1 MAHRGAARAGT
12 IEALLERFEPVIGLE
27 VHVQLSTASKIFCGC
42 STEYGAPSN
51 TQVCPICLG
60 YPGTLPMLNADAVEL
75 ATRAAL
81 ALGCEVHPRSIF
93 ARKHYF
99 YPDLPK
105 GYQISQYDRPLATG
119 GTLAIRLDDGR
130 AKTIRI
136 TRVHL
141 EEDAGKSMHAANGT
155 RVDFN
160 RCGVPLIEIV
170 SEPDLAS
177 PREAYLY
184 LSALKQTLEYLD
196 VSDCNM
202 EEGSLRCDANVS
214 IRRRGAQTLST
225 KTEVKNVNSFRYVE
239 AALEFEIERQAGL
252 VVRGERVVHETLLWD
267 SAKGEARPMRSKEM
281 SHDYRYFPEPDLEPL
296 DVDAAWLAEIRA
308 GLPETPAA
316 RAARFETDYGLP
328 AYDAGVLTATRP
340 LADWFEAA
348 ALAFDDAKEV
358 SNWVMGEVLRL
369 ANERGESVAIEPEPR
384 PVAPGRLAELL
395 KLKSDGRIS
404 GSAAKEVLALMAETG
419 KGPTEIVRERGLE
432 QLSDAAALEA
442 EIDAVIAAH
451 PTEVAAFRGGKQGLI
466 GFFVGHVMKR
476 TGGQAN
482 PQLVNRLLRDK
493 LAG

>member
-1 MAHRGAARAGT
+1 MAEPVTAAPETAY
-12 IEALLERFEPVIGLE
+12 EPVIGLE

-42 STEYGAPSN
+42 STAYGAPPN
-51 TQVCPICLG
+51 TQICPICLG
-60 YPGTLPMLNADAVEL
+60 YPGSLPMLNAGAVEL
-75 ATRAAL
+75 AVRAAL

-119 GTLAIRLDDGR
+119 GALEIRLDDGGR
-130 AKTIRI
+130 KTVRI

-141 EEDAGKSMHAANGT
+141 EEDAGKSTHSPDGT

-160 RCGVPLIEIV
+160 RCGMPLIEIV

-184 LSALKQTLEYLD
+184 LSTLKQTLEYLD

-202 EEGSLRCDANVS
+202 EEGSLCCDANVS
-214 IRRRGAQTLST
+214 IRPRGETAFST

-239 AALEFEIERQAGL
+239 AALAFEIERQAKL
-252 VVRGERVVHETLLWD
+252 VERGEPVVHETLLWD
-267 SAKGEARPMRSKEM
+267 SVKGEARPMRSKEM

-296 DVDAAWLAEIRA
+296 DIDPALLASIRA
-308 GLPETPAA
+308 ELPESPAA
-316 RAARFETDYGLP
+316 RAERFEAEYGLP
-328 AYDAGVLTATRP
+328 AYDAGVLTATRS

-348 ALAFDDAKEV
+348 ARSFDDRKEL

-369 ANERGESVAIEPEPR
+369 ARERGMDVALEPEPE
-384 PVAPGRLAELL
+384 PLPPAALAELL
-395 KLKSDGRIS
+395 ALKADGTIS
-404 GSAAKEVLALMAETG
+404 GSVAKDVLARMVETG
-419 KGPTEIVRERGLE
+419 KKAAEIVAEEGLA
-432 QLSDAAALEA
+432 QVSDASALEA
-442 EIDAVIAAH
+442 EVEAVIDAH
-451 PTEVAAFRGGKQGLI
+451 PSEVAAFRAGKQGLI
-466 GFFVGHVMKR
+466 GFFVGQVMKR

-482 PQLVNRLLRDK
+482 PQVVNQLLREK

>member
-1 MAHRGAARAGT
+1 MGA
-12 IEALLERFEPVIGLE
+12 ISERYEPVIGLE
-27 VHVQLSTASKIFCGC
+27 VHVQLSTVSKIFCGC
-42 STEYGAPSN
+42 STAYGAPPN

-60 YPGTLPMLNADAVEL
+60 YPGSLPMLNAGAVEL
-75 ATRAAL
+75 ALHAAI
-81 ALGCEVHPRSIF
+81 ALGCDVHPRSIF

-119 GTLAIRLDDGR
+119 GVLEIRLDGGG
-130 AKTIRI
+130 AKTIGI

-141 EEDAGKSMHAANGT
+141 EEDAGKSTHAEDGT

-160 RCGVPLIEIV
+160 RCGTPLIEIV

-184 LSALKQTLEYLD
+184 LSTLKQTLEYLD

-214 IRRRGAQTLST
+214 IRPREQQALGI

-239 AALEFEIERQAGL
+239 AALAFEIERQTKL
-252 VVRGERVVHETLLWD
+252 VEHGERVVHETLLWD

-281 SHDYRYFPEPDLEPL
+281 SHDYRYFPEPDLEAL
-296 DVDAAWLAEIRA
+296 DVDPARIAAIRSE
-308 GLPETPAA
+308 LPEPPAA
-316 RAARFETDYGLP
+316 RAARLESEYGLP
-328 AYDAGVLTATRP
+328 AYDAGVLTGTRP

-348 ALAFDDAKEV
+348 ARAFGDAKEV

-369 ANERGESVAIEPEPR
+369 ARERDVEVKLAPAPEPL
-384 PVAPGRLAELL
+384 APAALAELL
-395 KLKSDGRIS
+395 ALKAEGRIS
-404 GSAAKEVLALMAETG
+404 GSAAKEVLTLMVETG
-419 KGPTEIVRERGLE
+419 KGAAEIVAERGLA
-432 QLSDAAALEA
+432 QVSDEAALEA
-442 EIDAVIAAH
+442 EVDAVIADH
-451 PTEVAAFRGGKQGLI
+451 PAEVGAYRGGKQGLM
-466 GFFVGHVMKR
+466 GFFVGQVMKR

-482 PQLVNRLLRDK
+482 PQVVNRLLREK

>member
-1 MAHRGAARAGT
+1 MTAIH
-12 IEALLERFEPVIGLE
+12 ERYEPVIGLE

-42 STEYGAPSN
+42 ATGYGAPPN

-60 YPGTLPMLNADAVEL
+60 YPGALPVLNGGAVEL
-75 ATRAAL
+75 AAHAAL

-119 GTLAIRLDDGR
+119 GALAIRLDDGS
-130 AKTIRI
+130 AKSIGI

-141 EEDAGKSMHAANGT
+141 EEDAGKSTHGADGT

-160 RCGVPLIEIV
+160 RCGLPLIEIV

-184 LSALKQTLEYLD
+184 LSALKRTLEYLE

-214 IRRRGAQTLST
+214 LRPRGQSRLGT

-239 AALEFEIERQAGL
+239 SALAFEIERQAAIL
-252 VVRGERVVHETLLWD
+252 ERGEAVVHETLLWD
-267 SAKGEARPMRSKEM
+267 SGRGEARAMRSKEM

-296 DVDAAWLAEIRA
+296 DLEAAWLAEIRE
-308 GLPETPAA
+308 GLPEGPAA
-316 RAARFETDYGLP
+316 RADRFVEAYGLP
-328 AYDAGVLTATRP
+328 DYDAGVLTATRP

-348 ALAFDDAKEV
+348 AAAFDDPKEV

-369 ANERGESVAIEPEPR
+369 ANERGEAVALAPEPR
-384 PVAPGRLAELL
+384 PLAPAALAELL
-395 KLKSDGRIS
+395 ALKAAGTIS
-404 GSAAKEVLALMAETG
+404 GSVAKDVLAEMVETG
-419 KGPTEIVRERGLE
+419 TGAAEIVRERGLE
-432 QLSDAAALEA
+432 QVSDADALAAEV
-442 EIDAVIAAH
+442 DAVIAAH
-451 PTEVAAFRGGKQGLI
+451 PGEVAAFRGGKQGLI
-466 GFFVGHVMKR
+466 GFFVGQVMKR

-482 PQLVNRLLRDK
+482 PQLVNTLLREK

>member
-1 MAHRGAARAGT
+1 MTTLGT
-12 IEALLERFEPVIGLE
+12 PLDRYEPVIGLE

-42 STEYGAPSN
+42 STAYGAPPN
-51 TQVCPICLG
+51 TQICPICLG
-60 YPGTLPMLNADAVEL
+60 YPGSLPMLNAGAVDL
-75 ATRAAL
+75 ALRAAL

-119 GTLAIRLDDGR
+119 GALEIRLDDGGS
-130 AKTIRI
+130 KTVRV

-141 EEDAGKSMHAANGT
+141 EEDAGKSSHAADGT

-160 RCGVPLIEIV
+160 RCGTPLIEIV

-184 LSALKQTLEYLD
+184 LSTLKQTLEYLD

-214 IRRRGAQTLST
+214 IRPRGESALST

-239 AALEFEIERQAGL
+239 AALAFEIERQAQL
-252 VVRGERVVHETLLWD
+252 VERGEPVVHETLLWD
-267 SAKGEARPMRSKEM
+267 SARGEARPMRSKEM

-296 DVDAAWLAEIRA
+296 DVEPARLARVRSE
-308 GLPETPAA
+308 LPEAPAA
-316 RAARFETDYGLP
+316 RAARLEAEYGLP
-328 AYDAGVLTATRP
+328 AYDAGVLTGTRQ

-348 ALAFDDAKEV
+348 AREFGDAKEV

-369 ANERGESVAIEPEPR
+369 ARERGAEVRLSPAPEPL
-384 PVAPGRLAELL
+384 APAALAELL
-395 KLKSDGRIS
+395 RLKADGKIS
-404 GSAAKEVLALMAETG
+404 GSAAKDVLALMVATG
-419 KGPTEIVRERGLE
+419 KGAADIVAERGLA
-432 QLSDAAALEA
+432 QVSDEGALEA
-442 EIDAVIAAH
+442 EVDELFDPHPIEDETYPLVHDQIDLEPLAREAVVLEL
-451 PTEVAAFRGGKQGLI
+451 PTA
-466 GFFVGHVMKR
+466 
-476 TGGQAN
+476 
-482 PQLVNRLLRDK
+482 P
-493 LAG
+493 

>member
-1 MAHRGAARAGT
+1 VRGTPAGAADRIGET
-12 IEALLERFEPVIGLE
+12 YEPVIGLE

-42 STEYGAPSN
+42 STAYGAPPN

-60 YPGTLPMLNADAVEL
+60 YPGTLPMLNAGAVEL
-75 ATRAAL
+75 AARAAI
-81 ALGCEVHPRSIF
+81 ALGCDIHPRSIF

-119 GTLAIRLDDGR
+119 GALEIRRDDGS
-130 AKTIRI
+130 AKPIGI
-136 TRVHL
+136 TRVHM
-141 EEDAGKSMHAANGT
+141 EEDAGKSTHAADGT

-184 LSALKQTLEYLD
+184 LSALKQTLEYLE

-214 IRRRGAQTLST
+214 IRPRGSASLST
-225 KTEVKNVNSFRYVE
+225 KTEVKNLNSFRYVE
-239 AALEFEIERQAGL
+239 AALEFEIARQATIAE
-252 VVRGERVVHETLLWD
+252 RGGEVVHETLLWD
-267 SAKGEARPMRSKEM
+267 SERGEARPMRSKEM

-296 DVDAAWLAEIRA
+296 DLDPAWLAEIRDR
-308 GLPETPAA
+308 LPEPPGA
-316 RAARFETDYGLP
+316 RAARFVAEYGLP
-328 AYDAGVLTATRP
+328 AYDAEVLTTTRP

-348 ALAFDDAKEV
+348 AASFDGAKEV
-358 SNWVMGEVLRL
+358 SNWVMGEVMRL
-369 ANERGESVAIEPEPR
+369 AKERGEAVALEPDPR
-384 PVAPGRLAELL
+384 PIPPARLGELL
-395 KLKSDGRIS
+395 RLKAEGKVS

-419 KGPTEIVRERGLE
+419 RGPAEILSERGLE
-432 QLSDAAALEA
+432 QVSDADRLEA
-442 EIDAVIAAH
+442 EVDAVIAAH
-451 PTEVAAFRGGKQGLI
+451 PAEVAAFRGGKQGLL
-466 GFFVGHVMKR
+466 GFFVGQVMKR

-482 PQLVNRLLRDK
+482 PQVVNQLLRDK

>member
-1 MAHRGAARAGT
+1 MPEAASAAASPRGNW
-12 IEALLERFEPVIGLE
+12 EPVIGLE

-42 STEYGAPSN
+42 STAYGAPPN

-60 YPGTLPMLNADAVEL
+60 YPGALPVLNAGAVEL
-75 ATRAAL
+75 AARAAI
-81 ALGCEVHPRSIF
+81 ALGCELHPRSIF

-119 GTLAIRLDDGR
+119 GALAIRLDDGNP
-130 AKTIRI
+130 KTIRI

-141 EEDAGKSMHAANGT
+141 EEDAGKSTHGADGT

-160 RCGVPLIEIV
+160 RCGTPLIEIV

-184 LSALKQTLEYLD
+184 LSALKQALEYLE

-214 IRRRGAQTLST
+214 LRPRGAPPLGT

-239 AALEFEIERQAGL
+239 AALAFEIERQSAIL
-252 VVRGERVVHETLLWD
+252 ERGEAVVHETLLWD
-267 SAKGEARPMRSKEM
+267 SGRGEARPMRSKEL

-296 DVDAAWLAEIRA
+296 DLDADLLSAIRET
-308 GLPETPAA
+308 LPESPAA
-316 RAARFETDYGLP
+316 RAERFVAQYGLP
-328 AYDAGVLTATRP
+328 AYDVAVLTATRP

-348 ALAFDDAKEV
+348 AAAFDDAKEV

-369 ANERGESVAIEPEPR
+369 ANERGEAVTLA
-384 PVAPGRLAELL
+384 PVARPLAPAALAGLL
-395 KLKSDGRIS
+395 ALKAAGRIS
-404 GSAAKEVLALMAETG
+404 GSVAKEVLAAMVETG
-419 KGPTEIVRERGLE
+419 KGAAEIVRERGLE
-432 QLSDAAALEA
+432 QVSDSAALSA
-442 EIDAVIAAH
+442 EVDAVIAGH
-451 PTEVAAFRGGKQGLI
+451 PEEVAAYRGGKQGLI
-466 GFFVGHVMKR
+466 GFFVGQVMKR

-482 PQLVNRLLRDK
+482 PQLVNGLLREK
-493 LAG
+493 LGG

>member
-1 MAHRGAARAGT
+1 MAERAPAAAG
-12 IEALLERFEPVIGLE
+12 LLEGYEPVIGLE
-27 VHVQLSTASKIFCGC
+27 VHVQLSTASKIFCSC
-42 STEYGAPSN
+42 STAYGAPPN

-60 YPGTLPMLNADAVEL
+60 YPGTLPILNEGAVEL
-75 ATRAAL
+75 AARAGV

-119 GTLAIRLDDGR
+119 GALAIRLDDGGDK
-130 AKTIRI
+130 AIRI

-141 EEDAGKSMHAANGT
+141 EEDAGKSTHAADGT

-160 RCGVPLIEIV
+160 RCGMPLIEIV

-177 PREAYLY
+177 PREAFLY
-184 LSALKQTLEYLD
+184 LAALKQTLEYLD

-214 IRRRGAQTLST
+214 VRPRGETTLST

-239 AALEFEIERQAGL
+239 AALAFEIERQAGL
-252 VVRGERVVHETLLWD
+252 LARGEPVVHETLLWD

-296 DVDAAWLAEIRA
+296 DVDAAWLAEIRV
-308 GLPETPAA
+308 GLPEAPSA
-316 RAARFETDYGLP
+316 RAARFEAEYGLP

-348 ALAFDDAKEV
+348 ASAFDDAKEV

-369 ANERGESVAIEPEPR
+369 AKERGEPVALQPEPR
-384 PVAPGRLAELL
+384 PVAPERLAELL
-395 KLKSDGRIS
+395 TLKAEGRIS
-404 GSAAKEVLALMAETG
+404 GSAAKDVLALMAETG
-419 KGPTEIVRERGLE
+419 KSPAEIVRERGFE
-432 QLSDAAALEA
+432 QVSDAAALEA
-442 EIDAVIAAH
+442 EVDAVLAAH
-451 PTEVAAFRGGKQGLI
+451 PAEVAAFRGGKQGLI
-466 GFFVGHVMKR
+466 GFFVGDVMKR

>member
-1 MAHRGAARAGT
+1 MAAIPEHY
-12 IEALLERFEPVIGLE
+12 EPVIGLE

-42 STEYGAPSN
+42 STAYGAPPN
-51 TQVCPICLG
+51 TQICPICLG
-60 YPGTLPMLNADAVEL
+60 YPGSLPMLNAGAVDL
-75 ATRAAL
+75 ALRAAI

-119 GTLAIRLDDGR
+119 GALGIPLDDGGV
-130 AKTIRI
+130 KTIGI

-141 EEDAGKSMHAANGT
+141 EEDAGKSTHAADGT

-160 RCGVPLIEIV
+160 RCGTPLIEIV

-184 LSALKQTLEYLD
+184 LSTLKRTLEYLD

-214 IRRRGAQTLST
+214 IRRRGETALST

-239 AALEFEIERQAGL
+239 AALAYEIERQAKL
-252 VVRGERVVHETLLWD
+252 VERGEPVVHETLLWD

-296 DVDAAWLAEIRA
+296 DIDPGRVAAIQSE
-308 GLPETPAA
+308 LPEAPAA
-316 RAARFETDYGLP
+316 RAARLEFEYGLP
-328 AYDAGVLTATRP
+328 AYDAAVLTATRA

-348 ALAFDDAKEV
+348 ASAFGDAKEV

-369 ANERGESVAIEPEPR
+369 ARERGVEVRLDPEPEPLS
-384 PVAPGRLAELL
+384 PTALAELL
-395 KLKSDGRIS
+395 ALKGDGRIS
-404 GSAAKEVLALMAETG
+404 GSVAKEVLALMVESG
-419 KGPTEIVRERGLE
+419 KRAADIVAERGLA
-432 QLSDAAALEA
+432 QVSDASELEA
-442 EIDAVIAAH
+442 EVEAVIAAH
-451 PTEVAAFRGGKQGLI
+451 PAEVAAYRGGKQGLM
-466 GFFVGHVMKR
+466 GFFVGQVMKR

-482 PQLVNRLLRDK
+482 PQIVNRLLREK

>member
-1 MAHRGAARAGT
+1 MGATHDRY
-12 IEALLERFEPVIGLE
+12 EPVIGLE

-42 STEYGAPSN
+42 ATRYGAPPN

-60 YPGTLPMLNADAVEL
+60 YPGALPTLNAGAVEL
-75 ATRAAL
+75 AARAAL
-81 ALGCEVHPRSIF
+81 ALGCDVHPRSVF

-119 GTLAIRLDDGR
+119 GALVIRLDDGS
-130 AKTIRI
+130 AKSIGI

-141 EEDAGKSMHAANGT
+141 EEDAGKSTHGPDGT

-160 RCGVPLIEIV
+160 RCGLPLIEIV

-184 LSALKQTLEYLD
+184 LSALKRTLEYLE

-214 IRRRGAQTLST
+214 LRRRGESRMGT

-239 AALEFEIERQAGL
+239 AALAFEIGRQAEIL
-252 VVRGERVVHETLLWD
+252 ERGQAVVHETLLWD
-267 SAKGEARPMRSKEM
+267 SGRGEARAMRSKEL

-296 DVDAAWLAEIRA
+296 DLDPAWLEGIR
-308 GLPETPAA
+308 GELPESPAA
-316 RAARFETDYGLP
+316 RAARFEAAYSLP
-328 AYDAGVLTATRP
+328 EYDAGVLTTTRP

-348 ALAFDDAKEV
+348 VAAFDDPKEV
-358 SNWVMGEVLRL
+358 SNWVMGEVLRI
-369 ANERGESVAIEPEPR
+369 ANERGEPVALSPEPR
-384 PVAPGRLAELL
+384 PISPAALAELL
-395 KLKSDGRIS
+395 ALKAAGTIS
-404 GSAAKEVLALMAETG
+404 GSAAKEVLAVIVETRRG
-419 KGPTEIVRERGLE
+419 AGEIVRERGLE
-432 QLSDAAALEA
+432 QVSDEDALGA

-451 PTEVAAFRGGKQGLI
+451 PDEVAAFRGGKQGLI
-466 GFFVGHVMKR
+466 GFFVGQVMKR

-482 PQLVNRLLRDK
+482 PQLVNRLLREK
-493 LAG
+493 LVG

>member
-1 MAHRGAARAGT
+1 MGY
-12 IEALLERFEPVIGLE
+12 EPVIGLE

-42 STEYGAPSN
+42 STAYGAPPN
-51 TQVCPICLG
+51 TQICPICLG
-60 YPGTLPMLNADAVEL
+60 YPGSLPMLNAGAIEL
-75 ATRAAL
+75 AVRAAI
-81 ALGCEVHPRSIF
+81 ALGCEVHPRSVF

-119 GTLAIRLDDGR
+119 GALEIRLDDGGR
-130 AKTIRI
+130 KTVRI

-141 EEDAGKSMHAANGT
+141 EEDAGKSTHAVDGT

-160 RCGVPLIEIV
+160 RCGTPLIEIV
-170 SEPDLAS
+170 SEPDLAN

-184 LSALKQTLEYLD
+184 LSTLKQTLEYLD

-214 IRRRGAQTLST
+214 IRRPGETALST

-239 AALEFEIERQAGL
+239 AALAFEIERQANL
-252 VVRGERVVHETLLWD
+252 VERGEPVVHETLLWD

-296 DVDAAWLAEIRA
+296 DIDPARLAAIRSE
-308 GLPETPAA
+308 LPEAPAA
-316 RAARFETDYGLP
+316 RAARLESEYGLP
-328 AYDAGVLTATRP
+328 AYDAGVLTGTRP

-348 ALAFDDAKEV
+348 ARAFGDAKEV

-369 ANERGESVAIEPEPR
+369 ARERGVDVKLAPAPEPL
-384 PVAPGRLAELL
+384 APAALAELL
-395 KLKSDGRIS
+395 ALKAEGKIS
-404 GSAAKEVLALMAETG
+404 GSVAKEVLALMVETG
-419 KGPTEIVRERGLE
+419 KGAAEIVAERGLA
-432 QLSDAAALEA
+432 QVSDEAALEA
-442 EIDAVIAAH
+442 EVDAVIAAH
-451 PTEVAAFRGGKQGLI
+451 PAEVGAYRGGKQGLM
-466 GFFVGHVMKR
+466 GFFVGQVMKR

-482 PQLVNRLLRDK
+482 PQVVNRLLREK

>member
-1 MAHRGAARAGT
+1 MRGIPDGAADRIG
-12 IEALLERFEPVIGLE
+12 ESFESVIGLE

-42 STEYGAPSN
+42 STRYGAPPN

-60 YPGTLPMLNADAVEL
+60 YPGALPVLNAGAVEF
-75 ATRAAL
+75 AARAAL
-81 ALGCEVHPRSIF
+81 ALGCHVHARSIF

-119 GTLAIRLDDGR
+119 GELEIRLEDGG
-130 AKTIRI
+130 AKSIGI
-136 TRVHL
+136 TRLHL
-141 EEDAGKSMHAANGT
+141 EEDAGKSMHGAGGT
-155 RVDFN
+155 LVDFN
-160 RCGVPLIEIV
+160 RCGMPLIEIV

-184 LSALKQTLEYLD
+184 LSALKQTLEYLA

-214 IRRRGAQTLST
+214 IRLRGATELAT

-239 AALEFEIERQAGL
+239 AALTFEIERQAGL
-252 VVRGERVVHETLLWD
+252 VARGEPVVHETLQWD
-267 SAKGEARPMRSKEM
+267 SAKGEARPMRSKEV

-296 DVDAAWLAEIRA
+296 DLDPAWLAEILG
-308 GLPETPAA
+308 GLPEAPAA
-316 RAARFETDYGLP
+316 RMVRFQSEYGLP
-328 AYDAGVLTATRP
+328 GYDAGVLTATRP

-348 ALAFDDAKEV
+348 ARTFDDAKEL

-369 ANERGESVAIEPEPR
+369 AKERGEPVALAPEPR
-384 PVAPGRLAELL
+384 PVAPERLAELL
-395 KLKSDGRIS
+395 RLKAEGRIS

-419 KGPTEIVRERGLE
+419 RGAAELVRERGLE
-432 QLSDAAALEA
+432 QVSDADALTA
-442 EIDAVIAAH
+442 EVDAVIAAY
-451 PTEVAAFRGGKQGLI
+451 PDEVAAFRGGKQGLI
-466 GFFVGHVMKR
+466 GFFVGQVMKR
-476 TGGQAN
+476 TDGQAN
-482 PQLVNRLLRDK
+482 PQLVNQILREK

>member
-1 MAHRGAARAGT
+1 MPEVAAAIAGRGKW
-12 IEALLERFEPVIGLE
+12 EPVIGLE

-42 STEYGAPSN
+42 STAYGAPPN

-60 YPGTLPMLNADAVEL
+60 YPGALPVLNAGAVEL
-75 ATRAAL
+75 ATRAAI

-119 GTLAIRLDDGR
+119 GALAIRLDDGS

-141 EEDAGKSMHAANGT
+141 EEDAGKSTHAAEGT

-160 RCGVPLIEIV
+160 RCGTPLIEIV

-177 PREAYLY
+177 PREAFLY
-184 LSALKQTLEYLD
+184 LSALKQALEYLEI
-196 VSDCNM
+196 SDCNM

-214 IRRRGAQTLST
+214 LRSRGAARLGT

-239 AALEFEIERQAGL
+239 AALAFEIERQAAML
-252 VVRGERVVHETLLWD
+252 ERGESVVHETRLWD
-267 SAKGEARPMRSKEM
+267 SGRGEARPMRSKEL
-281 SHDYRYFPEPDLEPL
+281 SHDYRYFPEPDLDPL
-296 DVDAAWLAEIRA
+296 DLDPDRLSAIREA
-308 GLPETPAA
+308 LPESPAA
-316 RAARFETDYGLP
+316 RVDRFVAQYGLP

-348 ALAFDDAKEV
+348 AATFDDAKEV

-369 ANERGESVAIEPEPR
+369 ANERGEAVTLTPAPR
-384 PVAPGRLAELL
+384 PLAPAALAELL
-395 KLKSDGRIS
+395 ALKAAGTIS
-404 GSAAKEVLALMAETG
+404 GSVAKDVLAAMVESG
-419 KGPTEIVRERGLE
+419 KDAAEIVRERGLE
-432 QLSDAAALEA
+432 QVSDSAALSA
-442 EIDAVIAAH
+442 EVDAVIAAH
-451 PTEVAAFRGGKQGLI
+451 PDEVAAFRGGKQGLI
-466 GFFVGHVMKR
+466 GFFVGQVMKR

-482 PQLVNRLLRDK
+482 PQLVNQLLREK
-493 LAG
+493 LAGQEG

>member
-1 MAHRGAARAGT
+1 MN
-12 IEALLERFEPVIGLE
+12 ELLLEGYEPVIGLE

-42 STEYGAPSN
+42 STAYGAPPN
-51 TQVCPICLG
+51 TQICPICLG
-60 YPGTLPMLNADAVEL
+60 YPGSLPMLNAGAVDL
-75 ATRAAL
+75 AVRAAI

-119 GTLAIRLDDGR
+119 GALEVRLDDGSS
-130 AKTIRI
+130 KTVRI

-141 EEDAGKSMHAANGT
+141 EEDAGKSAHAADGT

-160 RCGVPLIEIV
+160 RCGTPLIEIV

-184 LSALKQTLEYLD
+184 LSTLKQTLEYLD

-214 IRRRGAQTLST
+214 IRPRGERAFST

-239 AALEFEIERQAGL
+239 AALAFEIERQAKL
-252 VVRGERVVHETLLWD
+252 VERGETVVHETLLWD

-296 DVDAAWLAEIRA
+296 DIEPVQLAAIRA
-308 GLPETPAA
+308 ELPEAPAA
-316 RAARFETDYGLP
+316 RAARFESEYGIP

-348 ALAFDDAKEV
+348 AAAFDDAKEV

-369 ANERGESVAIEPEPR
+369 ANERGEAVTLAPAAR
-384 PVAPGRLAELL
+384 PLAPAALAGLL
-395 KLKSDGRIS
+395 ALKAAGTIS
-404 GSAAKEVLALMAETG
+404 GSVAKEVLAAMVETG
-419 KGPTEIVRERGLE
+419 KGAAEIVRERGLE
-432 QLSDAAALEA
+432 QVSDSAALSA
-442 EIDAVIAAH
+442 EVDAVIAAH
-451 PTEVAAFRGGKQGLI
+451 PEEVAAFRGGKQGLI
-466 GFFVGHVMKR
+466 GFFVGQVMKR

-482 PQLVNRLLRDK
+482 PQLVNRLLREK

>member
-1 MAHRGAARAGT
+1 MAA
-12 IEALLERFEPVIGLE
+12 ISERYEPVIGLE

-42 STEYGAPSN
+42 STAYGAPPN
-51 TQVCPICLG
+51 TQICPICLG
-60 YPGTLPMLNADAVEL
+60 YPGSLPTLNAGAVDL
-75 ATRAAL
+75 AVRAAI

-93 ARKHYF
+93 SRKHYF

-119 GTLAIRLDDGR
+119 GALEVRLDDGPR
-130 AKTIRI
+130 KTVRI

-141 EEDAGKSMHAANGT
+141 EEDAGKSGHAAEGT

-160 RCGVPLIEIV
+160 RCGTPLIEIV

-184 LSALKQTLEYLD
+184 LSTLKQTLEYLD

-214 IRRRGAQTLST
+214 IRLRGETALAT

-239 AALEFEIERQAGL
+239 AALAFEIERQARL
-252 VVRGERVVHETLLWD
+252 VERGEPVVHETLMWD
-267 SAKGEARPMRSKEM
+267 SARGEARPMRSKEM

-296 DVDAAWLAEIRA
+296 DIVPARLAAIRSE
-308 GLPETPAA
+308 LPEAPPA
-316 RAARFETDYGLP
+316 RAARLESEYALP
-328 AYDAGVLTATRP
+328 AYDAGVLTGTRP

-348 ALAFDDAKEV
+348 ASAFGDAKEV

-369 ANERGESVAIEPEPR
+369 ARERGVEVRLEPSPEPL
-384 PVAPGRLAELL
+384 APTALVELL
-395 KLKSDGRIS
+395 ALKADGKIS
-404 GSAAKEVLALMAETG
+404 GSVAKEVLALMVETG
-419 KGPTEIVRERGLE
+419 KGAAEIVAERGLV
-432 QLSDAAALEA
+432 QVSDEAALEA
-442 EIDAVIAAH
+442 EVEAVIAAH
-451 PTEVAAFRGGKQGLI
+451 PAETAAYRGGKQGLM
-466 GFFVGHVMKR
+466 GFFVGQVMKR

-482 PQLVNRLLRDK
+482 PQVVNRLLREK